1 MQFIGYTVK
10 LFSHMKQAS
19 IIPLPLLHGSLSL
32 KRTVANYSHTKPDRQ
47 LIFPRTAVPL
57 HACEEILHNEV
68 QYSTFFFFNADFV
81 KHEAKLYGIFMLYL
95 EENTSEVSK
104 IEKYVAI
111 AAAAFT

>member
-1 MQFIGYTVK
+1 
-10 LFSHMKQAS
+10 MKSNIA
-19 IIPLPLLHGSLSL
+19 L
-32 KRTVANYSHTKPDRQ
+32 
-47 LIFPRTAVPL
+47 
-57 HACEEILHNEV
+57 
-68 QYSTFFFFNADFV
+68 FFFFNADFV